1 MLGDGCGVT
10 RTVQNADDYEFSVV
24 VDIVDG
30 VIAGEADAKAWR
42 KILARR
48 PGERSPAATTRTSA
62 ECTAARPPI
71 PRLGPASGKVRSG
84 SQSDLIL
91 SMIRVAV
98 VAEASAAM

>member
-10 RTVQNADDYEFSVV
+10 RAVQNADDYEFSVV

-48 PGERSPAATTRTSA
+48 PGERKS
-62 ECTAARPPI
+62 EK
-71 PRLGPASGKVRSG
+71 RLAIIF
-84 SQSDLIL
+84 DLVDDPCRGRRGGFGGDVKPDFGEVGLCGIG
-91 SMIRVAV
+91 
-98 VAEASAAM
+98 